1 MNLADALT
9 KKLNED
15 SRAANLVGEVSGRLA
30 ANLGAKMQEQMPRT
44 PAIEILVRA
53 QEQVE
58 EVVDFYRHGHGSL
71 PPMNENALG
80 KFLSFTEDAIFQ
92 ALLEQFQVAFA
103 VVQNK
108 RAQVAEA
115 KRLVELIR

>member
-1 MNLADALT
+1 MDIATALT
-9 KKLNED
+9 AKLNED
-15 SRAANLVGEVSGRLA
+15 ARSANLVGEVSNRLVA
-30 ANLGAKMQEQMPRT
+30 CLGTKMQEQMSRT
-44 PAIEILVRA
+44 PAIEILARA

-115 KRLVELIR
+115 KRVVELIR

>member
-1 MNLADALT
+1 MDIATALQKRLSEDAR
-9 KKLNED
+9 
-15 SRAANLVGEVSGRLA
+15 SANLVGEVSGRLA

-44 PAIEILVRA
+44 PAIQILARS
-53 QEQVE
+53 QQQVE
-58 EVVDFYRHGHGSL
+58 EVIDFYRHGHGSL

-115 KRLVELIR
+115 RRFVEMLP